1 MPSSKISLK
10 LLVDAGL
17 VKPGRNALSLQ
28 YKKKRIT
35 ADLLENGSIVWNGH
49 IFWTVSSFSM
59 YAKRITNAQVKTDNG
74 WDHVCHRGVPLAT
87 IRDRYR
93 GGGRVEH
100 RESPFDWSQ
109 AESEL
114 RRVKEML
121 NDGVIDVENAKILRA
136 KIVENL
142 S

>member
-1 MPSSKISLK
+1 MPSSKVSLK
-10 LLVDAGL
+10 LLIDAGL
-17 VKPGRNALSLQ
+17 VKAGRNALSLR
-28 YKKKRIT
+28 YKKTRIA

-49 IFWTVSSFSM
+49 TFQTVSSFSM
-59 YAKRITNAQVKTDNG
+59 FAKRVTNAQVKTDNG
-74 WDHVCHRGVPLAT
+74 WDHVCFRGVPLAT

-93 GGGRVEH
+93 RGGRVEH
-100 RESPFDWSQ
+100 TSPFDWSQ

-121 NDGVIDVENAKILRA
+121 NDGIIDVENAKILRE
-136 KIVENL
+136 KIIENL